1 MSKNRGIS
9 TTGAW
14 SGAGWVRLAVVL
26 AAVGLVAMGVL
37 AGHSPGLL
45 VARMDAG
52 LQAVRDLGGA
62 GRVLFAVVQVLVAVS
77 GILPASMLGV
87 AAGVLYGLPAGF
99 AVSGV
104 GTLAGAVLAFAL
116 SRSVLRPA
124 VTRYLAGRSRLREL
138 DGMIARDGW
147 RMACLL
153 RVSPVMPFA
162 ATSYAL
168 GLSSIGLRDYV
179 VGTLAAMPAL
189 FGYVLL
195 GTLAGSGAAAW
206 SSSPLGGWMLAFG
219 AAATLVLTLRVG
231 QLVARVVRPG
241 TAPLGEDLAS

>member
-1 MSKNRGIS
+1 MSG
-9 TTGAW
+9 TGW
-14 SGAGWVRLAVVL
+14 GRLAVVL
-26 AAVGLVAMGVL
+26 LALGLVAVGVL
-37 AGHSPGLL
+37 AGHSPDLL
-45 VARMDAG
+45 VSRMEGG

-62 GRVLFAVVQVLVAVS
+62 GRMLFAAVQVLVAVS

-87 AAGVLYGLPAGF
+87 AAGVLYGLHAGF
-99 AVSGV
+99 LVSGAS
-104 GTLAGAVLAFAL
+104 TLAGAVLAFAL

-124 VTRYLAGRSRLREL
+124 VAKFLARRPRLREL
-138 DGMIARDGW
+138 DGMVARDGW

-179 VGTLAAMPAL
+179 IGTLAAMPAL

-195 GTLAGSGAAAW
+195 GTLAGSGMAVW
-206 SSSPLGGWMLAFG
+206 SSRPLGGWMLALG
-219 AAATLVLTLRVG
+219 VIATLVLTLRVG
-231 QLVARVVRPG
+231 QLVARVLRPAA
-241 TAPLGEDLAS
+241 APLGEDLAS

>member
-1 MSKNRGIS
+1 MSG
-9 TTGAW
+9 TGW
-14 SGAGWVRLAVVL
+14 GRLAVVL
-26 AAVGLVAMGVL
+26 LAAGLVAVGIL
-37 AGHSPGLL
+37 AGHSPDLF
-45 VARMDAG
+45 VSRMEGG
-52 LQAVRDLGGA
+52 LQAVRGRGGA
-62 GRVLFAVVQVLVAVS
+62 GRALFTAVQVVVAVS

-99 AVSGV
+99 AVSGA

-124 VTRYLAGRSRLREL
+124 VTKFLARRPRLREL
-138 DGMIARDGW
+138 DGMVAKDGW

-168 GLSSIGLRDYV
+168 GLSSITLRDYV
-179 VGTLAAMPAL
+179 IGTLAAMPAL

-195 GTLAGSGAAAW
+195 GTLAGSGMAVW
-206 SSSPLGGWMLAFG
+206 SSRPLGGWMLVLG
-219 AAATLVLTLRVG
+219 VIATLVLTLRVG
-231 QLVARVVRPG
+231 QLVARVVRPAA
-241 TAPLGEDLAS
+241 AP

>member
-1 MSKNRGIS
+1 MSG
-9 TTGAW
+9 TGW
-14 SGAGWVRLAVVL
+14 GRLLFVLL
-26 AAVGLVAMGVL
+26 AAGLIAAGVL

-45 VARMDAG
+45 VARMEGG
-52 LQAVRDLGGA
+52 LQVARGLGGV
-62 GRVLFAVVQVLVAVS
+62 GHVLFAVAQVLVAVS

-87 AAGVLYGLPAGF
+87 AAGALYGLPVGF
-99 AVSGV
+99 AVSGA

-116 SRSVLRPA
+116 SRSVLRP
-124 VTRYLAGRSRLREL
+124 VVERFLARRSRLREL
-138 DGMIARDGW
+138 DATIARDGW

-153 RVSPVMPFA
+153 RVSPIMPFA

-195 GTLAGSGAAAW
+195 GTLAGSGVAVW
-206 SSSPLGGWMLAFG
+206 SSSPLGGWLLAFG

-231 QLVARVVRPG
+231 QLVARVVRPAA
-241 TAPLGEDLAS
+241 APLGEDLAS

>member
-1 MSKNRGIS
+1 MSG
-9 TTGAW
+9 TGW
-14 SGAGWVRLAVVL
+14 GRLLFVLLTAGLI
-26 AAVGLVAMGVL
+26 AAGVL

-45 VARMDAG
+45 VAWMEGG
-52 LQAVRDLGGA
+52 LQVARGLGGV
-62 GRVLFAVVQVLVAVS
+62 GHVLFAVAQVLVAVS
-77 GILPASMLGV
+77 GILPASVLGV
-87 AAGVLYGLPAGF
+87 AAGVLYGLPVGL
-99 AVSGV
+99 AVSGA
-104 GTLAGAVLAFAL
+104 GTLAGAVIAFVL

-124 VTRYLAGRSRLREL
+124 VERFLARRSRLREL
-138 DGMIARDGW
+138 DATVARDGW

-179 VGTLAAMPAL
+179 IGTLAATPAL

-195 GTLAGSGAAAW
+195 GTLAGSGAAVW
-206 SSSPLGGWMLAFG
+206 SSSPLGGWLLAFG

-231 QLVARVVRPG
+231 QLVARVIRPAAA
-241 TAPLGEDLAS
+241 TLGEDLAS

>member
-1 MSKNRGIS
+1 MSG
-9 TTGAW
+9 T
-14 SGAGWVRLAVVL
+14 GWVRLGVLL
-26 AAVGLVAMGVL
+26 AAAGLMAAGVL
-37 AGHSPGLL
+37 AGHSPDLL
-45 VARMDAG
+45 VSRMDAG
-52 LQAVRDLGGA
+52 LQTVRDLGGA
-62 GRVLFAVVQVLVAVS
+62 GRALFAAVQVLVAVS

-99 AVSGV
+99 LVSGA

-124 VTRYLAGRSRLREL
+124 VAKFLTRRSRLREL

-147 RMACLL
+147 RIACLL

-168 GLSSIGLRDYV
+168 GLSSISLRDYV
-179 VGTLAAMPAL
+179 IGTLAAMPAL

-195 GTLAGSGAAAW
+195 GTLAGSGVAVW
-206 SSSPLGGWMLAFG
+206 SSSNPLGGWMLAFG
-219 AAATLVLTLRVG
+219 AIATLVLTLRVG
-231 QLVARVVRPG
+231 QLVARVVR
-241 TAPLGEDLAS
+241 LDGEDFAS

>member
-1 MSKNRGIS
+1 MSG
-9 TTGAW
+9 T
-14 SGAGWVRLAVVL
+14 GWVRLGVLL
-26 AAVGLVAMGVL
+26 AAAGLMAAGVL
-37 AGHSPGLL
+37 AGHSPDLL
-45 VARMDAG
+45 VSRMDAG
-52 LQAVRDLGGA
+52 LQTVRDLGGA
-62 GRVLFAVVQVLVAVS
+62 GRALFAAVQVLVAVS

-99 AVSGV
+99 LVSGA

-124 VTRYLAGRSRLREL
+124 VAKFLTRRSRLREL
-138 DGMIARDGW
+138 DGMIAREGW

-168 GLSSIGLRDYV
+168 GLSSISLRDYV
-179 VGTLAAMPAL
+179 IGTLAAMPAL

-195 GTLAGSGAAAW
+195 GTLAGSGVAVW
-206 SSSPLGGWMLAFG
+206 SSSNPLGGWMLAFG
-219 AAATLVLTLRVG
+219 AIATLVLTLRVG
-231 QLVARVVRPG
+231 QLVARVVR
-241 TAPLGEDLAS
+241 LDGEDFAS

>member
-1 MSKNRGIS
+1 MSG
-9 TTGAW
+9 TGW
-14 SGAGWVRLAVVL
+14 GRLVFVLL
-26 AAVGLVAMGVL
+26 AAGLIAAGVL
-37 AGHSPGLL
+37 AGHSPDLL
-45 VARMDAG
+45 VARMEGG
-52 LQAVRDLGGA
+52 LQTVRDLGGA
-62 GRVLFAVVQVLVAVS
+62 GRILFAAVQVLVAVS
-77 GILPASMLGV
+77 GVLPASMLGV
-87 AAGVLYGLPAGF
+87 AAGVLYGLPVGF

-104 GTLAGAVLAFAL
+104 GTLAGAVLAFVL

-124 VTRYLAGRSRLREL
+124 VAKFLARRSRLREL

-195 GTLAGSGAAAW
+195 GTLAGSGMAVW

-231 QLVARVVRPG
+231 QLVARVVRPAP
-241 TAPLGEDLAS
+241 APLGEDLAS

>member
-1 MSKNRGIS
+1 MSG
-9 TTGAW
+9 TGW
-14 SGAGWVRLAVVL
+14 GRLVFVLL
-26 AAVGLVAMGVL
+26 AAGLIATGVL
-37 AGHSPGLL
+37 AGHSPALL
-45 VARMDAG
+45 MARMENG
-52 LQAVRDLGGA
+52 LQAVRDLGAA
-62 GRVLFAVVQVLVAVS
+62 GRVLFALVQLLVAVS
-77 GILPASMLGV
+77 GVLPASMLGV
-87 AAGVLYGLPAGF
+87 AAGVLYGLPVGF

-104 GTLAGAVLAFAL
+104 STLAGAVLAFAL

-124 VTRYLAGRSRLREL
+124 VARVLAKRSRLRAL

-168 GLSSIGLRDYV
+168 GLSSIGLRDYAL
-179 VGTLAAMPAL
+179 GTLAAMPAL

-195 GTLAGSGAAAW
+195 GTLAGSGMAW
-206 SSSPLGGWMLAFG
+206 SSPSPLGGWMLAVG
-219 AAATLVLTLRVG
+219 AAATLALTLRVG
-231 QLVARVVRPG
+231 QLIARVVRPG

>member
-1 MSKNRGIS
+1 MSRS
-9 TTGAW
+9 
-14 SGAGWVRLAVVL
+14 GWVQLVIVLSAAGLIVV
-26 AAVGLVAMGVL
+26 GAM

-45 VARMDAG
+45 VSRMDGG
-52 LQAVRDLGGA
+52 LQMVRDLGEV
-62 GRVLFAVVQVLVAVS
+62 GRALFAVVQVLVAVS

-87 AAGVLYGLPAGF
+87 AAGMLYGLPAGF

-104 GTLAGAVLAFAL
+104 STLAGAVLAFGL

-124 VTRYLAGRSRLREL
+124 VVKLLARRPRLREL

-153 RVSPVMPFA
+153 RVSPIMPFA

-179 VGTLAAMPAL
+179 IGTLAAMPAL

-195 GTLAGSGAAAW
+195 GTLAGSGVTVW
-206 SSSPLGGWMLAFG
+206 SSHNPLGGWMLALG
-219 AAATLVLTLRVG
+219 VIATLVLTLRVG
-231 QLVARVVRPG
+231 QFVARVVRPAS
-241 TAPLGEDLAS
+241 APLGQDLAS

>member
-1 MSKNRGIS
+1 MSG
-9 TTGAW
+9 T
-14 SGAGWVRLAVVL
+14 RLAVVVV
-26 AAVGLVAMGVL
+26 AAGLIAVGVL

-45 VARMDAG
+45 IARMDAG
-52 LQAVRDLGGA
+52 LQTVRDLGGA
-62 GRVLFAVVQVLVAVS
+62 GRALFAAVQVLVAVS

-104 GTLAGAVLAFAL
+104 TTLAGAVLAFAL

-124 VTRYLAGRSRLREL
+124 VAKFLARRSRLRAL
-138 DGMIARDGW
+138 DGMVAKDGW

-179 VGTLAAMPAL
+179 IGTLAAMPAL

-195 GTLAGSGAAAW
+195 GTLAGSGVAVW
-206 SSSPLGGWMLAFG
+206 SSSNPLGGWMLAFG
-219 AAATLVLTLRVG
+219 AIATLVLTLRVG
-231 QLVARVVRPG
+231 QLVARVVRPAA
-241 TAPLGEDLAS
+241 APLGEDLAS

>member
-1 MSKNRGIS
+1 MSG
-9 TTGAW
+9 T
-14 SGAGWVRLAVVL
+14 GWVRLLFVLL
-26 AAVGLVAMGVL
+26 AAGLIAAGIL

-45 VARMDAG
+45 VARMEDG

-62 GRVLFAVVQVLVAVS
+62 GRVLFAAVQVLVAVS

-87 AAGVLYGLPAGF
+87 AAGVLYGLPVGF

-104 GTLAGAVLAFAL
+104 STLAGAVLAFAL

-124 VTRYLAGRSRLREL
+124 VARVLAGRPRLREL

-179 VGTLAAMPAL
+179 AGTLAAMPAL

-195 GTLAGSGAAAW
+195 GTLAGPGMAVW
-206 SSSPLGGWMLAFG
+206 SSSNPLGGWMLAFG

-231 QLVARVVRPG
+231 QLVARVVRPAA
-241 TAPLGEDLAS
+241 APLGEDLAS

>member
-1 MSKNRGIS
+1 MSG
-9 TTGAW
+9 T
-14 SGAGWVRLAVVL
+14 GWVRLVFILL
-26 AAVGLVAMGVL
+26 ASGLIVAGVL

-45 VARMDAG
+45 VARMEGG
-52 LQAVRDLGGA
+52 LQTVRDLGGA
-62 GRVLFAVVQVLVAVS
+62 GRVLFAAVQVLVAVS

-87 AAGVLYGLPAGF
+87 AAGVLYGLPLGF

-104 GTLAGAVLAFAL
+104 STLAGAVLAFAL

-124 VTRYLAGRSRLREL
+124 VAKFLARRSRLRAL

-147 RMACLL
+147 RMVCLL
-153 RVSPVMPFA
+153 RASPVMPFA

-168 GLSSIGLRDYV
+168 GLSSIGLRDYA

-195 GTLAGSGAAAW
+195 GTLAGSGMAVW

-231 QLVARVVRPG
+231 QLIARVVRPAA
-241 TAPLGEDLAS
+241 APLGEDLAS